1 MSQVVQIL
9 HKVVYGIGKSSSSI
23 KKKKKGLMFHKGN
36 EDITK

>member
-23 KKKKKGLMFHKGN
+23 KKKKSLMFHKGN